1 MIESIFKMIPS
12 AYVQAY
18 EIGIEIE
25 RVFPKTMVAGTSV
38 NIVSFFLSVT
48 AFQKL

>member
-25 RVFPKTMVAGTSV
+25 RVFPKTMVAV